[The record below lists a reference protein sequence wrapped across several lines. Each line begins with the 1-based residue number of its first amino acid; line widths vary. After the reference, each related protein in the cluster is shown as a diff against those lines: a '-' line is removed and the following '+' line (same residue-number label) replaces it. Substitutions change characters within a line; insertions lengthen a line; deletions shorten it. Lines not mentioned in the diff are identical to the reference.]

1 MKNNFFIIL
10 SIVFY
15 VSNLNADNI
24 TIEAKN
30 ISIDKDNQITVFEK
44 DVIVKTKNKIIKS
57 DIVKYNKSKGYLI
70 LENNVLAT
78 DKKTTL

>member
-70 LENNVLAT
+70 LENNVWQQI
-78 DKKTTL
+78 KKTTL

>member
-70 LENNVLAT
+70 LRKQCFGNR
-78 DKKTTL
+78 